1 MKELSVR
8 GARKSFGD
16 LRVLD
21 GVDLLVPAGSFTGI
35 LGASGSGKTTLLRV
49 IAGFE
54 RLDAGEVE
62 LGSEVVDDGRR
73 VFVPSEHR
81 RIGYV
86 PQEGA
91 LFPHLSVGRNVAF
104 GLRRGP
110 NRRGRVL
117 ELLDMVGLSG
127 LHRRYPHQLSGGQQQ
142 RVALARALAT
152 EPEIVLLDEP
162 FSSLDASL
170 RASVRAEVHDV
181 LRRAGTTSILVTHD
195 QDEALSMA
203 DQVAVLRHGVIA
215 QLDTPASIYRHP
227 LDPALARFLGESNV
241 LHAPVAATPAG
252 GAGAMAADTPLGA
265 LAVEGWPAQA
275 RGGPAHVLIRPEQLV
290 IGEAGAAP
298 VVATVESY
306 QYFGH
311 DAVVRVHPE
320 GAELPEL
327 VVRVTGGTPLE
338 AGARVGLSVHGSVV
352 AWPIEEGEHGHGV
365 HGHEDGD
372 RHEDGHAGHGHD
384 LGHGHDGTDGH
395 RAQGPEPAPM
405 TEHAGG
411 SLPAPAT
418 GRESGR
424 TPQ

>member
-1 MKELSVR
+1 MKELVVS

-21 GVDLLVPAGSFTGI
+21 GVDLTIRAGSFTGI
-35 LGASGSGKTTLLRV
+35 LGSSGSGKTTLLRL

-54 RLDAGEVE
+54 RLDAGTVQ
-62 LGSEVVDDGRR
+62 LGDEVVDDARH

-104 GLRRGP
+104 GLRRGT
-110 NRRGRVL
+110 RRRDRVL

-152 EPEIVLLDEP
+152 DPEIVLLDEP

-170 RASVRAEVHDV
+170 RASVRSEVQAV
-181 LRRAGTTSILVTHD
+181 LRRAGTTSVLVTHD

-203 DQVAVLRHGVIA
+203 DHVAVLRHGVIA
-215 QLDTPASIYRHP
+215 QLDTPSGLYRRP

-241 LHAPVAATPAG
+241 LHGAVHRRG
-252 GAGAMAADTPLGA
+252 GAVHRGGEAVHGGGEAEMAAETALGS
-265 LAVEGWPAQA
+265 LPVEGWSAAPA
-275 RGGPAHVLIRPEQLV
+275 GGPAHVMIRPEQLQIV
-290 IGEAGAAP
+290 DVGSGP

-311 DAVVRVHPE
+311 DAVVRVRPE
-320 GAELPEL
+320 VDQLPEL
-327 VVRVTGGTPLE
+327 VVRITGGTPL
-338 AGARVGLSVHGSVV
+338 ATGARIGLSVQGPVV
-352 AWPIEEGEHGHGV
+352 AWPIGDPGQV
-365 HGHEDGD
+365 HPHASTPR
-372 RHEDGHAGHGHD
+372 RH
-384 LGHGHDGTDGH
+384 
-395 RAQGPEPAPM
+395 APDPL
-405 TEHAGG
+405 TQ
-411 SLPAPAT
+411 
-418 GRESGR
+418 ESR
-424 TPQ
+424 STRP